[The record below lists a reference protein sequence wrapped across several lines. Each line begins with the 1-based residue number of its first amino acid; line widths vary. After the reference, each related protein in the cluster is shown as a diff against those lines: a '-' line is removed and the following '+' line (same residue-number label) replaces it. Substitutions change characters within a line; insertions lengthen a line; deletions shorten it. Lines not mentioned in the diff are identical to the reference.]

1 MFALKAGSGEVQLL
15 EGDITEIAVDA
26 MVNAANSA
34 LAGGGGVD
42 GAIHDAGGPEIMRE
56 LSEIRKRIGRC
67 PAGQAVATG
76 AGLLPAK
83 FVFHAV
89 GPIYRDGQLGE
100 REKLASCYRTC
111 LEMADERQ
119 LVSLSFP
126 SISTGVYGYPFEE
139 AADTALATVVAWLN
153 AHEGSTVKLVKLVQ
167 FGANDHRK
175 YVDRARKM
183 ESGMAGAASR

>member
-1 MFALKAGSGEVQLL
+1 M

-26 MVNAANSA
+26 IVNAANSD
-34 LAGGGGVD
+34 LAGCGGVD

-56 LSEIRKRIGRC
+56 LREIRKIGRC

-89 GPIYRDGQLGE
+89 GPIYRDGHAGE
-100 REKLASCYRTC
+100 QEKLAACYQTC
-111 LEMADERQ
+111 LDMADERK

-139 AADTALATVVAWLN
+139 AADTALQTVVAWLSGHD
-153 AHEGSTVKLVKLVQ
+153 ASTVKLVKLVQ

-175 YVDRARKM
+175 YVNRARQM